1 MTDVTYSKPR
11 EMLCSWEFAEG
22 LMNSDDAVV
31 ILAIA
36 TSDEDICAMTYWY
49 KDMDV
54 LPPWIIDRK
63 AA

>member
-11 EMLCSWEFAEG
+11 EMFCSWEFAEG